1 MVEVT
6 AKRTQEM
13 HIIIICVMREMYL
26 NRLKCG
32 NITLCEYRNINRMKY
47 EKGSGREKEKKLIS
61 ETIRMERK

>member
-13 HIIIICVMREMYL
+13 HIIMTCEIYL
-26 NRLKCG
+26 YRLKCG
-32 NITLCEYRNINRMKY
+32 NIALYEYRNINRMKY
-47 EKGSGREKEKKLIS
+47 EKAVEGRWKKLIS